1 MSSVPLAYSIL
12 AEWKLL
18 CIRGVGVITQPE
30 RVQTLY
36 AWMADPGYPNCADA
50 LCDFSQAESTPT
62 MAELRELVNMMSHHL
77 SGSGPKRLA
86 MVTSKPITFAVAGE
100 FKDFVARAAVPME
113 VQVFADFQ
121 SAWKWLR
128 PGKEPVAEPATTTV
142 RPPRR

>member
-1 MSSVPLAYSIL
+1 MPLAFSIL

-30 RVQTLY
+30 RVQTMR
-36 AWMADPGYPNCADA
+36 AWLADPAYPNCVDA

-62 MAELRELVNMMSHHL
+62 MAELRELVNIMSQHL
-77 SGSGPKRLA
+77 AVPGPKRLA
-86 MVTSKPITFAVAGE
+86 IVTTKPITFAVAGE
-100 FKDFVARAAVPME
+100 FKDIVARAAVPME

-128 PGKEPVAEPATTTV
+128 PEKEPVAEPAVTSVT
-142 RPPRR
+142 PPRR